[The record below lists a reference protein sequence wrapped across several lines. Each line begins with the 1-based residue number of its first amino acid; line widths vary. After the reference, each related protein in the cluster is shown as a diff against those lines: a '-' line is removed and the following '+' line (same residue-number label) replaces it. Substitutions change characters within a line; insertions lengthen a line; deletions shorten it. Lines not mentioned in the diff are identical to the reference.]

1 MSRNPVGAILF
12 LVIMMLLQIV
22 VLDNVDIDG
31 YFIPY
36 AYVLGVIFL
45 TFSFGRAAVML
56 MAFAAGAVIDL
67 FQHTG
72 GLQAM
77 ACTLVAFL
85 CDPLVKVFF
94 GIPEKDMEDFDPLQA
109 KNSRTAGLTLLF
121 VLILVHH
128 FVLYFFEVMRFSAI
142 FSALWH
148 ALLNAVVTF
157 AVSVVVL
164 SLISVRSNRRQR
176 RRF

>member
-1 MSRNPVGAILF
+1 
-12 LVIMMLLQIV
+12 
-22 VLDNVDIDG
+22 
-31 YFIPY
+31 
-36 AYVLGVIFL
+36 
-45 TFSFGRAAVML
+45 
-56 MAFAAGAVIDL
+56 
-67 FQHTG
+67 
-72 GLQAM
+72 
-77 ACTLVAFL
+77 
-85 CDPLVKVFF
+85 
-94 GIPEKDMEDFDPLQA
+94 MEDFDPLQA

-128 FVLYFFEVMRFSAI
+128 FVLYFFEAMRFSAI

-164 SLISVRSNRRQR
+164 SLISVRSSRRQR

>member
-1 MSRNPVGAILF
+1 MSRNPAGAILF
-12 LVIMMLLQIV
+12 LVIMLLLQIV
-22 VLDNVDIDG
+22 VLDNVDIGG
-31 YFIPY
+31 YIVPY

-56 MAFAAGAVIDL
+56 M
-67 FQHTG
+67 
-72 GLQAM
+72 
-77 ACTLVAFL
+77 AFL

-109 KNSRTAGLTLLF
+109 KNSRSAGLTLLF
-121 VLILVHH
+121 VLLFIHH
-128 FVLYFFEVMRFSAI
+128 LVLYFFEAMRFSAL
-142 FSALWH
+142 FSVLWH
-148 ALLNAVVTF
+148 ALMNTLVTF

-164 SLISVRSNRRQR
+164 SLISVRNNRRQR